1 MVMFSSPIF
10 QMLERGLDATALKQ
24 KTITDNLANI
34 NTPNYKAKKVE
45 FQTVLDGSLTAY
57 RTSSRHVPFST
68 SGGQSMALIRDSS
81 TMMNNNG
88 NNVDLDKEMAD
99 LAKNQIL
106 NQALVQRLNG
116 KFNSLQMV
124 IKGGK

>member
-1 MVMFSSPIF
+1 MMFTSPIF
-10 QMLERGLDATALKQ
+10 QMLERGLDAAALRQ
-24 KTITDNLANI
+24 ETISDNLANI
-34 NTPNYKAKKVE
+34 NTPNYKAKKVQ
-45 FQTVLDGSLTAY
+45 FQTELDGCLSAY
-57 RTSSRHVPFST
+57 RTSSRHIPFNQS
-68 SGGQSMALIRDSS
+68 SGQSMTVARDNS

-88 NNVDLDKEMAD
+88 NNVDLDKEMTD
-99 LAKNQIL
+99 LAKNEIL